1 MSNNKPV
8 SNNKSTYAF
17 TPEFQDLLLAC
28 LLRHPARFLAY
39 QGIIQPQYFQSV
51 AATVAAKAAFD
62 YNAKVGHMPNFNA
75 LSDLVSQESKRMG
88 DSSVTIDYVRKLAEL
103 DTDDVDYVVT
113 RAVDFAKERATYVA
127 VLKAIDKVKAG
138 ETTGFTPLFETAASI
153 GTNLDDMGYI
163 LHMDA
168 DAVVDKISNVD
179 YGIMTGYPAFDHIWR
194 RGWLPGW
201 LIVPI
206 APPKRY
212 KTAVCI
218 NLALNQVGPGI
229 NAPIFY
235 YPCEISQELAIA
247 RMLCNLAQESMDT
260 LFENPGR
267 FKDLVRKAMADR
279 ISNYLVVKSFPSGA
293 ATIGDIDRHATAMAR
308 ELGVKPKAIYIDYA
322 ETIAYSPDVKGQPE
336 YQQQASIYT
345 QARALACKHLCPVI
359 MPDRVNRETV
369 DKAVPSM
376 TSFQGAF
383 RKAGIVDVSFGLCAT
398 EEEYTQNI
406 LRTFVFVN
414 RHGAA
419 LQHFRGSVDPA
430 TMTIDIGT
438 QIPYNPDDSS
448 TAGHNGSRRRRRDTE
463 LDDRLAED

>member
-1 MSNNKPV
+1 MST
-8 SNNKSTYAF
+8 NKSNYTF

-28 LLRHPARFLAY
+28 LLRYPARFLAY
-39 QGIIQPQYFQSV
+39 QGIVQPQYFQSV
-51 AATVAAKAAFD
+51 AATVTAKAAFD
-62 YNAKVGHMPNFNA
+62 YNVKAGHMPSFNT
-75 LSDLVSQESKRMG
+75 LSDLVSQESKHMG
-88 DSSVTIDYVRKLAEL
+88 DGSISVDYVRKLAEL
-103 DTDDVDYVVT
+103 DTSDVDYAVT
-113 RAVDFAKERATYVA
+113 RAVDFARERATYIA
-127 VLKAIDKVKAG
+127 VLKAIEKVKAG
-138 ETTGFTPLFETAASI
+138 ETDDFTPLFEAAAGI

-163 LHMDA
+163 LHMDF
-168 DAVVDKISNVD
+168 DAVVDKISNVE

-201 LIVPI
+201 LIVPL

-212 KTAVCI
+212 KTGVCI

-229 NAPIFY
+229 NAPVFY

-247 RMLCNLAQESMDT
+247 RMLCNLAHESMDT

-267 FKDLVRKAMADR
+267 FKEIVRKAMQER

-293 ATIGDIDRHATAMAR
+293 ATIGDIDRHVTAMSR

-322 ETIAYSPDVKGQPE
+322 ETIAYSADVKGQPE

-345 QARALACKHLCPVI
+345 QARALACKHQCPVI

-383 RKAGIVDVSFGLCAT
+383 RKAGIVDAAFGLCAT
-398 EEEYTQNI
+398 EEEYAQNI

-438 QIPYNPDDSS
+438 QIPYNPDDNSGAS
-448 TAGHNGSRRRRRDTE
+448 HSNTRRRRRDTDVDE
-463 LDDRLAED
+463 RLAED